1 MLNRPTFGGHITVPD
16 FYCLFRSDP
25 VEEDC
30 DDGEDDIRE
39 PEGDGRR
46 KCAGVDEHLA
56 EAEEEDVGEG
66 KCDTYTDVPT
76 DTAAAF
82 L

>member
-1 MLNRPTFGGHITVPD
+1 MSDMMDRDGNYPEVL
-16 FYCLFRSDP
+16 LRSDP

-30 DDGEDDIRE
+30 DECEDDIRE

-56 EAEEEDVGEG
+56 ETEEEDVGEG
-66 KCDTYTDVPT
+66 KRDTYTDIPS
-76 DTAAAF
+76 DTTSSF
-82 L
+82 LG